1 MKRIGVIPN
10 LLKDIELETTKQIVH
25 WLLAH
30 EVEVYMSSHLE
41 ALSGDK
47 VHFVEEKDIYTSC
60 EGIIAIGGDGTI
72 LSIAGKACKHNI
84 PIMGINLGRL
94 GFLADIEMSEVDEL
108 LPKLINNT
116 YKIDERMMLMV
127 KISTPS
133 GETYKFQALNDI
145 YVARGSSSRIS
156 EFEIKVNDQ
165 FLDVYPADGII
176 FATPT
181 GSTAYN
187 LSAGGPIVTP
197 TASQIM
203 ITPICP
209 HSIYSRAVIVADT
222 DCIQVQ
228 TNNYDGTILEL
239 VVDGQMKMNITPM
252 HSIEIQ
258 KAPYT
263 TKLIKVSDLH
273 FFEILRKKIVE
284 RRK

>member
-10 LLKDIELETTKQIVH
+10 LIKDIELETTKQVVR
-25 WLLAH
+25 WLLQH
-30 EVEVYMSSHLE
+30 DVEVYMSKELE
-41 ALSGDK
+41 VLSEGK
-47 VHFVEEKDIYTSC
+47 IHFVEEKVIYTHC

-72 LSIAGKACKHNI
+72 LSIAGKACKYHI

-94 GFLADIEMSEVDEL
+94 GFLADVEMSEVDEL
-108 LPKLINNT
+108 LPKLINDT
-116 YKIDERMMLMV
+116 YKIDERMMLMI
-127 KISTPS
+127 KISTPE
-133 GETYKFQALNDI
+133 GETYEFQALNDV
-145 YVARGSSSRIS
+145 YVARGSASRIS

-187 LSAGGPIVTP
+187 LSAGGPIVAP
-197 TASQIM
+197 NASQM
-203 ITPICP
+203 LITPICP

-222 DCIQVQ
+222 DRMTVQ
-228 TNNYDGTILEL
+228 TNNYDGTLLEL
-239 VVDGQMKMNITPM
+239 VVDGQMQMNITPM
-252 HSIEIQ
+252 HRIEIQ
-258 KAPYT
+258 KSPYT
-263 TKLIKVSDLH
+263 TQLIKVSDLH